1 MSACDLCDDNGRCG
15 HTALTLTGISHD
27 KFDGCLTA
35 ALGTRHSQTSP
46 SRNGSVSEHPCK
58 SSSRSCLDYRRR
70 RLPRAA
76 QGLVCWRARRS
87 RS

>member
-46 SRNGSVSEHPCK
+46 SRNGCVSEHP
-58 SSSRSCLDYRRR
+58 R
-70 RLPRAA
+70 
-76 QGLVCWRARRS
+76 
-87 RS
+87 